1 MAYQVDVPAPMP
13 DPNLIIAQ
21 IVPIFGMLTT
31 IVVVGMLSL
40 GPIGKAIGGVL
51 RQWLGGGGEA
61 AATPAALEDLRE
73 EVHQLR
79 GQLAEL
85 AERQDF
91 SERLLSQVRKERA
104 LPAGG
109 QGGEVDA

>member
-1 MAYQVDVPAPMP
+1 
-13 DPNLIIAQ
+13 
-21 IVPIFGMLTT
+21 
-31 IVVVGMLSL
+31 
-40 GPIGKAIGGVL
+40 
-51 RQWLGGGGEA
+51 
-61 AATPAALEDLRE
+61 LEDLRE

>member
-1 MAYQVDVPAPMP
+1 MAFQVEAPMPMP
-13 DPNLIIAQ
+13 DPNLVIAQ
-21 IVPIFGMLTT
+21 IVPILSMVVTV
-31 IVVVGMLSL
+31 VVVGVVSL
-40 GPIGKAIGGVL
+40 GPIGKAISGVI
-51 RQWLGGGGEA
+51 RHWLGGGREVDVA
-61 AATPAALEDLRE
+61 PAAVEELRD
-73 EVHQLR
+73 EVRVLR